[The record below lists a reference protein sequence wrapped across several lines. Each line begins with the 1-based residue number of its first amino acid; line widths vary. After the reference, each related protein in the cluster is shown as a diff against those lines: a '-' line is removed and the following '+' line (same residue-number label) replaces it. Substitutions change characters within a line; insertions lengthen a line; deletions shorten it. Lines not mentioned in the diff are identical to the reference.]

1 MTSPKRYAV
10 PMEHLDAVEVA
21 AAEQVQEERAVAH
34 PDASAWGGSLIPA
47 HGGGGT
53 NDADGE

>member
-10 PMEHLDAVEVA
+10 PMEQLDAVEVA
-21 AAEQVQEERAVAH
+21 AAEQVQETRADAH
-34 PDASAWGGSLIPA
+34 PDGSAWGGQLSPA
-47 HGGGGT
+47 DGGGGS